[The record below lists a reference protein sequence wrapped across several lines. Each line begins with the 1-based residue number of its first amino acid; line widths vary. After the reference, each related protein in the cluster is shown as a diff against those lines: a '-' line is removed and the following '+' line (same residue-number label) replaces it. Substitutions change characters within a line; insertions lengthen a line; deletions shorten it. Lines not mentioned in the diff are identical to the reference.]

1 MLRGTEAIRLQAFW
15 QAFLLSAGAGLATAV
30 GSLIALFSK
39 RENKRFLSFSLGF
52 AAGVMILVSV
62 ADLLPQ
68 AKAHLLQSLR
78 AQGADSVILIFLCMG
93 LLCAFGIEH
102 ALPQTEKRWTVRT
115 DGMGS
120 AALARVGAVTAV
132 AVTLHNLPEGMATFM
147 AGYANLQLGLPVA
160 VSIALHNIPE
170 GIAVSA
176 PLYYGTGSRWKA
188 FAFSALSGLSE
199 PLGALLAFTILRP
212 FINPLLL
219 GVLFAWVAGIMLY
232 LSFAGLIPS
241 AQAGGRTGFAVAGI
255 FAGLVFMQFAL
266 IFL

>member
-1 MLRGTEAIRLQAFW
+1 MQGFW
-15 QAFLLSAGAGLATAV
+15 QAFLLSTGAGLATAL

-39 RENKRFLSFSLGF
+39 RENRRFLSFALGF

-68 AKAHLLQSLR
+68 ARVHLLRGMQ
-78 AQGADSVILIFLCMG
+78 AQTADGLTLVFLCVG
-93 LLCAFGIEH
+93 LACAAAIDR
-102 ALPQTEKRWTVRT
+102 ALPHRERKTPVTGGKA
-115 DGMGS
+115 
-120 AALARVGAVTAV
+120 AALARVGAVTAA

-147 AGYANLQLGLPVA
+147 AGYAGLHVGLPVA

-176 PLYYGTGSRWKA
+176 PLYYGTGSRAKA
-188 FAFSALSGLSE
+188 FTFSALSGLSE
-199 PLGALLAFTILRP
+199 PVGALLAFTVLRP
-212 FINPLLL
+212 FLSPLLF

-241 AQAGGRTGFAVAGI
+241 AQAAGHTGFAVAGI
-255 FAGLVFMQFAL
+255 FGGLVFMQFAL
-266 IFL
+266 LVLAA

>member
-1 MLRGTEAIRLQAFW
+1 MKGGIRLQAFW
-15 QAFLLSAGAGLATAV
+15 QAFLLSTGAGMATAV
-30 GSLIALFSK
+30 GSLIALLSK

-52 AAGVMILVSV
+52 AAGVMILVSM
-62 ADLLPQ
+62 ADLLPE
-68 AKAHLLQSLR
+68 AKVHLLRQMGE
-78 AQGADSVILIFLCMG
+78 QGADGWCLLFLCAG
-93 LLCAFGIEH
+93 LICAFGIERV
-102 ALPQTEKRWTVRT
+102 LPQSENRCTMHT
-115 DGMGS
+115 DS
-120 AALARVGAVTAV
+120 ANAVLARVGAVTAV
-132 AVTLHNLPEGMATFM
+132 AVTLHNLPEGMATFL
-147 AGYANLQLGLPVA
+147 AGYTNLQIGLPVA

-176 PLYYGTGSRWKA
+176 PIYYGTGSRRKA

-199 PLGALLAFTILRP
+199 PLGALLAFTVLRP
-212 FINPLLL
+212 FMSPLVL

>member
-1 MLRGTEAIRLQAFW
+1 MQEFW
-15 QAFLLSAGAGLATAV
+15 QAFLLSTGAGLATAI
-30 GSLIALFSK
+30 GSLIALLSK

-68 AKAHLLQSLR
+68 AKSHLLQNFGAR
-78 AQGADSVILIFLCMG
+78 GADGIALFFLCAG
-93 LLCAFGIEH
+93 LFCAFGIER
-102 ALPQTEKRWTVRT
+102 ALPQTEKRWTART
-115 DGMGS
+115 DGIGS

-132 AVTLHNLPEGMATFM
+132 AVTLHNLPEGMATFL
-147 AGYANLQLGLPVA
+147 AGYANIQIGLPVA

-188 FAFSALSGLSE
+188 FALSALSGLSE

-212 FINPLLL
+212 FMSPLVL

-241 AQAGGRTGFAVAGI
+241 AQAGGRTGFAVSGI

>member
-1 MLRGTEAIRLQAFW
+1 MREAEVFRLQGFW
-15 QAFLLSAGAGLATAV
+15 QAFLLSTGAGLATAV

-68 AKAHLLQSLR
+68 AKSHLLRSLGAR
-78 AQGADSVILIFLCMG
+78 GADGVTLVFLCMG

-102 ALPQTEKRWTVRT
+102 ALPRTEKRWMVHA
-115 DGMGS
+115 DGTGS

-147 AGYANLQLGLPVA
+147 AGYANLQIGLPVA

-176 PLYYGTGSRWKA
+176 PLYYGTGSRSKA
-188 FAFSALSGLSE
+188 FVLSALSGLSE
-199 PLGALLAFTILRP
+199 PLGALLAFTLLRP
-212 FINPLLL
+212 FMSSLLL

-241 AQAGGRTGFAVAGI
+241 AQAGGRTGFAVAGT
-255 FAGLVFMQFAL
+255 FAGLIFMQFAL

>member
-1 MLRGTEAIRLQAFW
+1 MFELQGFW
-15 QAFLLSAGAGLATAV
+15 QAFLLSTGAGLATAV

-52 AAGVMILVSV
+52 AAGVMILVSM

-68 AKAHLLQSLR
+68 ARAHLVQQMGAR
-78 AQGADSVILIFLCMG
+78 GADGFALAFVCIG
-93 LLCAFGIEH
+93 LVCAFGIERV
-102 ALPQTEKRWTVRT
+102 LPQADNGLVRGT
-115 DGMGS
+115 SASDGT

-132 AVTLHNLPEGMATFM
+132 AVTLHNFPEGMATFM
-147 AGYANLQLGLPVA
+147 AGYADIHIGLPVA

-188 FAFSALSGLSE
+188 FYLSALSGLSE
-199 PLGALLAFTILRP
+199 PLGALLAFTVLRP
-212 FINPLLL
+212 FMSPLLL

-255 FAGLVFMQFAL
+255 FAGLIFMQFAM